1 MNTDETTKPVSSS
14 AQKDITSSHTE
25 FEDLIPTN
33 KADFSNYE
41 DALDHAFNTPQ
52 LCNIAITGPYGA
64 GKSSILNS
72 YLSSHEQ
79 LKKKSIRISL
89 AHFQPTSFKLSG
101 KAEINGPEFK
111 ESTQKETDKSN
122 KSMSPIDPYSENLE
136 QLLEGKILNQLI
148 HKLPE
153 EVVRNAGFHSI
164 DYKKS
169 SYFSLFMTSIIS
181 LFLACLFV
189 PFIYIHFAP
198 TSLYLFLAAFK
209 DSIFIILMSLFIL
222 LSSLIVFTVYKYSES
237 IRRKIDRIHHLKV
250 QGNEIEL
257 FQSEN
262 DPYFDKYLDS
272 IIYMLHHADIE
283 FYIFEDI
290 DRFDITLIFERLKEI
305 NDLSNAKEH
314 NCSGN
319 NSNHVKS
326 IKFIYLLRDD
336 MFINKERAK
345 FFDFIIPIIPIT
357 NTNNS
362 ADRLMSILTKYGIN
376 SDINTD
382 LVMALGFF
390 IEDFRLVKNIANEF
404 KIYYYTIKESN
415 KLDTNKLLAI
425 ITYKN
430 LFPKDFSELQ
440 KHQGYVHFL
449 LSNNGKTLFIEKL
462 IESLN
467 KHKKQLEDKVA
478 SIENEVLN
486 SKREIACAVLGN
498 NQSRIWINSS
508 VPLADLEN
516 EIDHLGTYAKQQYNQ
531 RVKLLEEVLEDKKN
545 GTDSKLKLDIEKI
558 EYQINILKPAS
569 FHELAI
575 KNPAITD
582 EIFHA
587 NEKDNN
593 NSEISFDPI
602 RRNEYFNLLK
612 YLLIN
617 GYIDESYGNYTTYFY
632 GEFLSENDQQFIM
645 NVHNNGAPKW
655 KLPLT
660 NCIQII
666 KNISVAEFSRPCV
679 LNFDL
684 ISQMLVLYHNNRE
697 IKELRDFNDKI
708 TGMFTN
714 FHDQYFLYAIKYL
727 NESEHISAFSVF
739 LLQTFPGIFSA
750 LNRNEDLK
758 PAQLERLTY
767 SILLELSK
775 DELITQNSESG
786 NQLTEY
792 ISNNPNFLKGASG
805 FSEKQLNQL
814 VQYFINLNIKF
825 KSIDA
830 NGVSNKLLSDVF
842 RYDLFEING
851 TNLYLFFTQVLQ
863 NDKQTSVTKP
873 LSLLL
878 QLNQD
883 DETRNYLEHDWEH
896 FIQGTIENLKKFN
909 LLHFSDESPII
920 AEFINSEDPDIDLK
934 IRYLEHLEKE
944 TIARL
949 TEIDNETISS
959 DVPGNFA
966 NIWQFL
972 IDKNLV
978 QHSDENLYAYIKNNN
993 GINNTLVETLN
1004 DYFANSPL
1012 QIISTDINQ
1021 HNFIINHVISK
1032 NEINNSVYEQILSSL
1047 HAQISNP
1054 SNLANVESDKIE
1066 LLVKDKMLV
1075 LSKESLEFI
1084 NQMHPELLGAFIKRW
1099 KTDFDHIMQEQPIII
1114 SEEAI
1119 LDLLDS
1125 NDFTDEDKAIFIK
1138 HTDKSV
1144 SISLMKYINHKD
1156 IVQCAIL
1163 KDHLDNRELPDI
1175 IKNYNSLH
1183 KPVQSLTLKYFPQFP
1198 DTFTSEHALNNL
1210 TLVQD
1215 ICHSEDID
1223 ISQKIKIV
1231 INLIPL
1237 KSKDFISELLNEIDS
1252 TEYGN
1257 ILIKGRLKS
1266 IRISQTQTNDL
1277 LFKTLEQAGMIKSWS
1292 KQSNFG
1298 YNVVRNNK

>member
-1 MNTDETTKPVSSS
+1 MNTDETTKPVYTS

-89 AHFQPTSFKLSG
+89 AHFQPTSFKLSE

-111 ESTQKETDKSN
+111 ESTQKETDKFN

-164 DYKKS
+164 DYKKNP
-169 SYFSLFMTSIIS
+169 YFPLLLTSFIS
-181 LFLACLFV
+181 LVLACLFV

-198 TSLYLFLAAFK
+198 TSLYLFLTTFK
-209 DSIFIILMSLFIL
+209 NSIFIILMFLFIL

-319 NSNHVKS
+319 NSNHIKS

-449 LSNNGKTLFIEKL
+449 LSNSEKTFFVKEL

-467 KHKKQLEDKVA
+467 KQKKQFEDKIA
-478 SIENEVLN
+478 LIEKEILK
-486 SKREIACAVLGN
+486 SKREIAFAVLGN
-498 NQSRIWINSS
+498 DPSKTWINTTRS
-508 VPLADLEN
+508 LGELES
-516 EIDHLGTYAKQQYNQ
+516 EINVKEKMQYNQ
-531 RVKLLEEVLEDKKN
+531 RVKSLEDKEK
-545 GTDSKLKLDIEKI
+545 GKIVELKLAINKI
-558 EYQINILKPAS
+558 EHQINILKLAS

-593 NSEISFDPI
+593 GSEISFDPI

-645 NVHNNGAPKW
+645 NAHNNGAPKW
-655 KLPLT
+655 TLPLT

-666 KNISVAEFSRPCV
+666 KNISVAEFGRPCV
-679 LNFDL
+679 LNNDL
-684 ISQMLVLYHNNRE
+684 IFQMLALHNNKSVS
-697 IKELRDFNDKI
+697 KEMRNFDDKI
-708 TGMFTN
+708 RNMFTN
-714 FHDQYFLYAIKYL
+714 FHDQYFQYAIIYL
-727 NESEHISAFSVF
+727 NKAKDISMFSTF
-739 LLQTFPGIFSA
+739 LLRAFPGIFSA
-750 LNRNEDLK
+750 L
-758 PAQLERLTY
+758 AQSKNLNPEHLEKLTY
-767 SILLELSK
+767 SVLIDFPK
-775 DELITQNSESG
+775 DELLEQNNESG

-792 ISNNPNFLKGASG
+792 INGNSIFLKRAS
-805 FSEKQLNQL
+805 EYNENQITRL
-814 VQYFINLNIKF
+814 VQCFIDLNIKF
-825 KSIDA
+825 KSIDSD
-830 NGVSNKLLSDVF
+830 GVPYKLLLKVF
-842 RYDLFEING
+842 NNLLFEVNQKNIF
-851 TNLYLFFTQVLQ
+851 LFFTQIKQ
-863 NDKQTSVTKP
+863 NNESISVTKP
-873 LSLLL
+873 ISLLL
-878 QLNQD
+878 QMEQN
-883 DETRNYLEHDWEH
+883 DEVRTYLEQNWDHFIQSAVENLKAFNFPNFMDESTIITDFINADNPDITLKLNYLEH
-896 FIQGTIENLKKFN
+896 LK
-909 LLHFSDESPII
+909 DESI
-920 AEFINSEDPDIDLK
+920 A
-934 IRYLEHLEKE
+934 HLDKLRN
-944 TIARL
+944 IKL
-949 TEIDNETISS
+949 TGNIMS
-959 DVPGNFA
+959 DHYD
-966 NIWQFL
+966 IWQFL
-972 IDKNLV
+972 IKQNLV
-978 QHSDENLYAYIKNNN
+978 QHTDENLYTYITNNL
-993 GINNTLVETLN
+993 GVDDTLVQTLN
-1004 DYFANSPL
+1004 KYYLNSPL
-1012 QIISTDINQ
+1012 QVVSNSEDM
-1021 HNFIINHVISK
+1021 HNSIINHVISK
-1032 NEINNSVYEQILSSL
+1032 NEINNPVYEQILSAL
-1047 HAQISNP
+1047 HAQISD
-1054 SNLANVESDKIE
+1054 SKILENVDSDKIALIINNKI
-1066 LLVKDKMLV
+1066 LLLNKDT
-1075 LSKESLEFI
+1075 LEFI
-1084 NQMHPELLGAFIKRW
+1084 NQMHPQLFGKFIKCW
-1099 KTDFDHIMQEQPIII
+1099 KTEFDSIINNQPIII
-1114 SEEAI
+1114 SKDAI
-1119 LDLLDS
+1119 LNLLDS
-1125 NDFTDEDKAIFIK
+1125 NDFSDEEKTVFIK
-1138 HTDKSV
+1138 HSDKSTA
-1144 SISLMKYINHKD
+1144 IPFKKYMNHAD

-1163 KDHLDNRELPDI
+1163 KEHLDVKELPDI
-1175 IKNYNSLH
+1175 IKDYDVLH
-1183 KPVQSLTLKYFPQFP
+1183 KSVKNELLLHFPQFFE
-1198 DTFTSEHALNNL
+1198 TFTTETALSNS
-1210 TLVQD
+1210 TLIHD
-1215 ICHSEDID
+1215 ICNSKNINVSLK
-1223 ISQKIKIV
+1223 IRTLIKI
-1231 INLIPL
+1231 IPHE
-1237 KSKDFISELLNEIDS
+1237 SKDFINTLLHEVDPK
-1252 TEYGN
+1252 EYGN
-1257 ILIKGRLKS
+1257 ILVRGRLKA
-1266 IRISQTQTNDL
+1266 IHIEQNETNDI
-1277 LFKTLEQAGMIKSWS
+1277 LFKALRQAGMIKSYS
-1292 KQSNFG
+1292 KQRNFG
-1298 YNVVRNNK
+1298 YSVIRNNVSSK

>member
-1 MNTDETTKPVSSS
+1 
-14 AQKDITSSHTE
+14 
-25 FEDLIPTN
+25 
-33 KADFSNYE
+33 
-41 DALDHAFNTPQ
+41 
-52 LCNIAITGPYGA
+52 
-64 GKSSILNS
+64 
-72 YLSSHEQ
+72 
-79 LKKKSIRISL
+79 
-89 AHFQPTSFKLSG
+89 
-101 KAEINGPEFK
+101 
-111 ESTQKETDKSN
+111 
-122 KSMSPIDPYSENLE
+122 MSPIDPYSENLE

-164 DYKKS
+164 DYKKNP
-169 SYFSLFMTSIIS
+169 YFPLLLTSFIS
-181 LFLACLFV
+181 LVLACLFV

-198 TSLYLFLAAFK
+198 TSLYLFLTTFK
-209 DSIFIILMSLFIL
+209 NSIFIILMFLFIL

-319 NSNHVKS
+319 NSNHIKS

-449 LSNNGKTLFIEKL
+449 LSNSEKTFFVKEL

-467 KHKKQLEDKVA
+467 KQKKQFEDKIA
-478 SIENEVLN
+478 LIEKEILK
-486 SKREIACAVLGN
+486 SKREIAFAVLSN
-498 NQSRIWINSS
+498 DPSKTWINTTRS
-508 VPLADLEN
+508 LGELES
-516 EIDHLGTYAKQQYNQ
+516 EINAKEKMQYNQ
-531 RVKLLEEVLEDKKN
+531 RVKSLEDKEK
-545 GTDSKLKLDIEKI
+545 GKIVELKLAINKI
-558 EYQINILKPAS
+558 EHQINILKSAS

-593 NSEISFDPI
+593 GSEISFDPI

-617 GYIDESYGNYTTYFY
+617 GYVDESYGNYTTYFY

-645 NVHNNGAPKW
+645 NVHNNGVPKW

-697 IKELRDFNDKI
+697 RKELRDFNDKI

-739 LLQTFPGIFSA
+739 LLRTFPGIFSA

-758 PAQLERLTY
+758 PAPLERLTY
-767 SILLELSK
+767 SVLLDLSK

-792 ISNNPNFLKGASG
+792 ISGNPNFLKGASG

-814 VQYFINLNIKF
+814 IQYFINLNIKF

-830 NGVSNKLLSDVF
+830 NGVSDKLLSDVF
-842 RYDLFEING
+842 KYDLFEING
-851 TNLYLFFTQVLQ
+851 TNLYLFFTQVLK

-878 QLNQD
+878 QLNED

-896 FIQGTIENLKKFN
+896 FIQGTIENLKKCN

-944 TIARL
+944 TIVRL
-949 TEIDNETISS
+949 TEIDNETIIS

-978 QHSDENLYAYIKNNN
+978 QHSDENLYIYIKNNN

-1004 DYFANSPL
+1004 DYFVNSPL
-1012 QIISTDINQ
+1012 QIISPDINK

-1054 SNLANVESDKIE
+1054 SNLDNVESDKIE

-1099 KTDFDHIMQEQPIII
+1099 KTDFDHVMQEQPIII
-1114 SEEAI
+1114 SEKAI

-1125 NDFTDEDKAIFIK
+1125 NDFTDEDKAFFIK

-1175 IKNYNSLH
+1175 I
-1183 KPVQSLTLKYFPQFP
+1183 
-1198 DTFTSEHALNNL
+1198 
-1210 TLVQD
+1210 
-1215 ICHSEDID
+1215 
-1223 ISQKIKIV
+1223 
-1231 INLIPL
+1231 
-1237 KSKDFISELLNEIDS
+1237 
-1252 TEYGN
+1252 
-1257 ILIKGRLKS
+1257 
-1266 IRISQTQTNDL
+1266 
-1277 LFKTLEQAGMIKSWS
+1277 
-1292 KQSNFG
+1292 
-1298 YNVVRNNK
+1298 